1 MPEISP
7 VVVSRDRP
15 AGSEGDTD
23 HAVTVP
29 PLEVGEAAVM
39 AVPLVNVNELWEYV
53 TVEGGTSFTS
63 NVKVAVSLPPVLVA
77 VTV

>member
-1 MPEISP
+1 
-7 VVVSRDRP
+7 
-15 AGSEGDTD
+15 
-23 HAVTVP
+23 
-29 PLEVGEAAVM
+29 M

-53 TVEGGTSFTS
+53 TDEGGTSFTS

>member
-39 AVPLVNVNELWEYV
+39 AVPLVNVNEL
-53 TVEGGTSFTS
+53 
-63 NVKVAVSLPPVLVA
+63 
-77 VTV
+77 